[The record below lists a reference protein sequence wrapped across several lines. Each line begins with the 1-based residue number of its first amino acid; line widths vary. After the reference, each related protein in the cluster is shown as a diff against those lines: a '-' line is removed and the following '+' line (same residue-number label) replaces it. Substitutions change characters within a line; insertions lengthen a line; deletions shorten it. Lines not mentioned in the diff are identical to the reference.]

1 MDGDFFMKH
10 KAIAPVLLLGLALW
24 FWTGVLTVRE
34 QAALSDK
41 LLRLHVV
48 AASDSETDQA
58 IKLQVRDRVL
68 AAAARYTADADTAAE
83 AAAALTMH
91 LGELEEEA
99 ETCLAE
105 LGAEEAVTVTLARE
119 EFSTREYDT
128 FALPAGQYE
137 TLRVVIG
144 AGEGHNWWCVVFPSL
159 CTAATAG
166 EMEQA
171 AVSAGLTQGEVTW
184 ITDDDADV
192 RVRFRILELLQKLF
206 S

>member
-1 MDGDFFMKH
+1 MK
-10 KAIAPVLLLGLALW
+10 KRAIAPLLLIGLALW
-24 FWTGVLTVRE
+24 FFTGVLTVRA
-34 QAALSDK
+34 QTALSGK

-48 AASDSETDQA
+48 AVSDSETDQA
-58 IKLQVRDRVL
+58 NKLQVRDRVL
-68 AAAARYTADADTAAE
+68 AAASRYTAGADSAAE
-83 AAAALTMH
+83 AAAALAPH
-91 LGELEEEA
+91 LGELKAEA
-99 ETCLAE
+99 EACLAA
-105 LGAEEAVTVTLARE
+105 LGADEAVTVTLARE

-166 EMEQA
+166 EMEQT
-171 AVSAGLTQGEVTW
+171 AVSAGLTQGEIGW
-184 ITDDDADV
+184 ITDDSADV
-192 RVRFRILELLQKLF
+192 RVRFRLLELLLKLF

>member
-1 MDGDFFMKH
+1 MK
-10 KAIAPVLLLGLALW
+10 KRAIAPIMLLGLALW
-24 FWTGVLTVRE
+24 FSTGVLTVRA
-34 QAALSDK
+34 QTALSGK

-48 AASDSETDQA
+48 AVSDSETDQA
-58 IKLQVRDRVL
+58 NKLQVRDRVL
-68 AAAARYTADADTAAE
+68 AAAARYTAGAETAAE
-83 AAAALTMH
+83 AAAALAPH
-91 LGELEEEA
+91 LGELRSEA
-99 ETCLAE
+99 EACLAS
-105 LGAEEAVTVTLARE
+105 LGADEAVTVTLARE

-128 FALPAGQYE
+128 FSLPAGQYE

-166 EMEQA
+166 EFDQA
-171 AVSAGLTQGEVTW
+171 AVSAGLTQSEVGW
-184 ITDDDADV
+184 ITDDSADV

>member
-1 MDGDFFMKH
+1 MKH

-34 QAALSDK
+34 QAALSEK

-58 IKLQVRDRVL
+58 IKLQVRGRVL
-68 AAAARYTADADTAAE
+68 AAAARYTADANTAAE
-83 AAAALTMH
+83 AAAALTTH
-91 LGELEEEA
+91 LDELEEEA

-105 LGAEEAVTVTLARE
+105 LGADEAVTVTLARE

-166 EMEQA
+166 ELTQA
-171 AVSAGLTQGEVTW
+171 AASAGLTQGQTRW
-184 ITDDDADV
+184 ITDDAADV
-192 RVRFRILELLQKLF
+192 RVRFRILELLQRLF